1 MKKNAKQFGVVLL
14 VVAAVLLLLTVFR
27 YAGADSSLSR
37 EMKEIWGVELPEGD
51 YDTIAGLVTD
61 LLGRIPKEDE
71 TPCVQ
76 IKNLTI
82 TVLEI
87 EDQRLARLH
96 ISRSDPAEIS
106 NEEENEENEE

>member
-1 MKKNAKQFGVVLL
+1 MQVSENEFTVDGTTSIGEISD
-14 VVAAVLLLLTVFR
+14 LT
-27 YAGADSSLSR
+27 
-37 EMKEIWGVELPEGD
+37 GVELPEGD

-96 ISRSDPAEIS
+96 ITRSDPAEIS
-106 NEEENEENEE
+106 HEEENEENEE